1 MRTDTWQADL
11 EAAIEQWRGVPRVVG
26 QTDCA
31 PFTAAIVKAI
41 TGTDY
46 LGSFPAY
53 STDEE
58 AAAIIAS
65 YGGVEPMISSALGAS
80 KHPSRA
86 NVGDVMAFTW
96 FGNPG
101 MGICCGVLTA
111 TVGLNGLEFVKTL
124 DCTAAWSI

>member
-11 EAAIEQWRGVPRVVG
+11 EAALGRWRGVPRVVG

-31 PFTAAIVKAI
+31 PFTADIVKAI

-65 YGGVEPMISSALGAS
+65 FGGVEPMISSVLGPS

-86 NVGDVMAFTW
+86 TDGDVMAFTA
-96 FGNPG
+96 GGRPG
-101 MGICCGVLTA
+101 MGICCGVVTA
-111 TVGLNGLEFVKTL
+111 TVGMNGLEFIKTL
-124 DCTAAWSI
+124 DCSAAWSI